1 MTDTYINFEELA
13 KNEREGD
20 DYTIIYRQLDTDI
33 AIMAPHGGGIE
44 PGTLDIAD
52 ALAGG
57 EYTFYAFKGLK
68 KEGNRLLHLTCN
80 RLDEPTGLRLARD
93 ASLVI
98 SIHGSHFTGQTVFI
112 GGKDQV
118 FKEGILQA
126 LRAAGFDA
134 AISEI
139 PRLRGIDPENIC
151 NKGRS
156 GKGVQL
162 EISRG
167 LREKM
172 FETIDRRSVRTKTI
186 IFYNF
191 INAVQRAL
199 HILTENQNVASSK
212 NEPEQPASK

>member
-1 MTDTYINFEELA
+1 MTDKYTNFRELA
-13 KNEREGD
+13 NNEREGE
-20 DYTIIYRQLDTDI
+20 DYAIICRQLGSNI

-52 ALAGG
+52 ALAGS
-57 EYTFYAFKGLK
+57 EYTFYAFKGIK
-68 KEGNRLLHLTCN
+68 KKGNRSLHLTCN
-80 RLDEPTGLRLARD
+80 RYDEPTGLRIARN
-93 ASLVI
+93 ASIVI
-98 SIHGSHFTGQTVFI
+98 SIHGSHFTGQTIFI
-112 GGKDQV
+112 GGKNQV

-134 AISEI
+134 VICEI
-139 PRLRGIDPENIC
+139 PGLRGIDPENIC
-151 NKGRS
+151 NRCTS

-162 EISRG
+162 EIPRG

-172 FETIDRRSVRTKTI
+172 FESIDRRSVRTKTI

-199 HILTENQNVASSK
+199 QGVEG
-212 NEPEQPASK
+212 